1 MFGSLVPATKFFEV
15 KITDV
20 FSSVS
25 AIATVIG
32 VIIAFDAVGS
42 WKKQIHYG
50 KKYAH
55 AEQLENVEL
64 CFKSLQAVGNACRGI
79 GLAYFRGSGLQEAE
93 KELERCRIEYF
104 IQHSNYQAVWWRATR
119 YIDSFELAEYRW
131 TPYQIDG
138 LYLADL
144 TKFYLQMTTLD
155 LSDKLAS
162 YTLIENSHHKFR
174 DSVLGANNEARKDI
188 DSMFR
193 KLLK

>member
-1 MFGSLVPATKFFEV
+1 MFGSLAPAINFFEV

-20 FSSVS
+20 FSAVS

-64 CFKSLQAVGNACRGI
+64 CFKSLHSLGNACRGL
-79 GLAYFRGSGLQEAE
+79 GLAYFRGAGLQEAE
-93 KELERCRIEYF
+93 KELERCRIDYF
-104 IQHSNYQAVWWRATR
+104 TQHSNYQAVWGRATR
-119 YIDSFELAEYRW
+119 YIDSSELAEYRW

-138 LYLADL
+138 LYSADI
-144 TKFYLQMTTLD
+144 TKFYLQMITLD

-162 YTLIENSHHKFR
+162 YTLIENMHQTFR
-174 DSVLGANNEARKDI
+174 DAVICANNDAREDI

-193 KLLK
+193 KLLR